1 MTSAPRSARCMPT
14 PPGPRSALSMMR
26 TPARRPAVE
35 SVVVI
40 AAAVARRARAR
51 HTLRR
56 LAASA
61 QHPAARDR
69 AAAVYREQGAGDE
82 LALAAGQVD
91 DGVGHVV
98 GIAQPGQVH
107 RLELRT
113 SLGGHARVAPLVDD
127 VADGDRVAAD
137 RLLAVLDRDRPC
149 EGVESALAG
158 DVGREAGA

>member
-1 MTSAPRSARCMPT
+1 MPT
-14 PPGPRSALSMMR
+14 PPGPRRALSMMR

-51 HTLRR
+51 HTLGP
-56 LAASA
+56 LTASA
-61 QHPAARDR
+61 QHPAARDG
-69 AAAVYREQGAGDE
+69 AAAVDREQGAGDE

-98 GIAQPGQVH
+98 GMAQAGQVH
-107 RLELRT
+107 RLELRA
-113 SLGGHARVAPLVDD
+113 SLGGHAGVAPLVDD

-137 RLLAVLDRDRPC
+137 RLPAVLDCDRPR
-149 EGVESALAG
+149 EGVETALAG
-158 DVGREAGA
+158 DVGGQAGARALRLAR